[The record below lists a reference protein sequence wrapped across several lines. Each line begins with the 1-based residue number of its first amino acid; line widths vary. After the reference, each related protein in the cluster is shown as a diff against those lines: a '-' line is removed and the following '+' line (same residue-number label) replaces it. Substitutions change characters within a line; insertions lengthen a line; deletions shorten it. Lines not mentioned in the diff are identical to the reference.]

1 LQSLLKLMTEVL
13 HSREDIVGRI
23 PEIVLEDN
31 SKKLADDIE
40 HICTQSR
47 FIRSSLVNT
56 AL

>member
-1 LQSLLKLMTEVL
+1 
-13 HSREDIVGRI
+13 VGRI